1 MDFCVRVGRQSKS
14 IGIRILGFRG
24 SHALYLKKNEQSSA
38 PERLSPHGLRK
49 EIQHLVGKSLQWNW
63 SREEVKMRM
72 CTTDR
77 PIDVVSDGLV
87 TFQSQPT

>member
-24 SHALYLKKNEQSSA
+24 SHALYLKKMNRA
-38 PERLSPHGLRK
+38 VHLSPHGLRK
-49 EIQHLVGKSLQWNW
+49 EIQHLVGKSLQWHG

-87 TFQSQPT
+87 TFQAQPT